1 MRNTLL
7 REDTS
12 LVRCSAM
19 PKIICVV
26 ENIALSVSQA
36 AGIAHIGDKMKY
48 LSSKSKLI
56 VNTEK

>member
-7 REDTS
+7 EEGTS

-19 PKIICVV
+19 PKIIFVV
-26 ENIALSVSQA
+26 RRTALSVSQV

-48 LSSKSKLI
+48 LSSKSKLV